1 MNIDSFEL
9 SEFNLNGA
17 IVLDEKFGLSKIIR
31 SPDGKLVLIRD
42 GDWGAISASTPT
54 LANIS
59 DLDSALGFV
68 LDIGIRKEKALT
80 MGHGFYFG
88 HELIPHF
95 QSSKQVSQSD
105 FDAGLLEEIVNT
117 INTKYHS
124 RYSRSQRKALQ
135 LNHLLGTYN
144 EARLLY
150 PNFYTNSYLGLFRIL
165 DALSGASGSYDFAV
179 WAAEVSSD
187 LNKEIYR
194 KITDMEVMSSKL
206 QLATTLFARWSGAY
220 KYNRGRDRRDLRPI
234 MSNLSRYGQLVF
246 VCFYSAYQYRSK
258 FVHQGFPFPKVVI
271 ESFGRDD
278 GTNYI
283 SSAFGASHVKIF
295 RPDGLQGGDT
305 IDIHS
310 AITLRHDE
318 TYQDYEEYFK
328 LIPSWHWL
336 KRLTRAAVIKEAKK
350 LALYA

>member
-9 SEFNLNGA
+9 SEFNLNGG
-17 IVLDEKFGLSKIIR
+17 IVLDEKFGFIKIIR
-31 SPDGKLVLIRD
+31 SPDGKLILVRD
-42 GDWGAISASTPT
+42 GDWGTISATTPT

-59 DLDSALGFV
+59 DLDSILGFV

-95 QSSKQVSQSD
+95 QSPKQVSQSD
-105 FDAGLLEEIVNT
+105 FDPDLLEEIVNA

-135 LNHLLGTYN
+135 LNHLLSAYN

-165 DALSGASGSYDFAV
+165 DALSGASGRYDFAA

-187 LNKEIYR
+187 LNKEIYE
-194 KITDMEVMSSKL
+194 KITDMEVMRSKL
-206 QLATTLFARWSGAY
+206 QLAATLFSRWSAAY
-220 KYNRGRDRRDLRPI
+220 RYNSRRDRRDLGPI

-258 FVHQGFPFPKVVI
+258 FVHQGFPFPRVVI
-271 ESFGRDD
+271 ESFGQDN

-283 SSAFGASHVKIF
+283 SSSFGEAHVKIF
-295 RPDGLQGGDT
+295 RPDGLQDGDT
-305 IDIHS
+305 IDIHR
-310 AITLRHDE
+310 AIALQRGE
-318 TYQDYEEYFK
+318 TYQDYEEYFQ

-336 KRLTRAAVIKEAKK
+336 KRLTRAAIIKEANK
-350 LALYA
+350 LSLSA